1 MRKKTLF
8 YFLATFAALLNV
20 ISISLDTIVESVYV
34 PDPWLYGLL
43 NFYIGSFTG
52 FFIVLFLSLRYKN
65 KIIGQFLDPNFKGFR
80 FLTRD
85 EITLHILAG
94 IGNAISSAGYFVIVT
109 STKDPSTI
117 LPYTQLVIIYLVI
130 GDTIIEKDTPSI
142 LEIQSLLMVSL
153 GALLASISP
162 YGEIYIREF
171 IIVLFVINTG
181 KMLLILS
188 QRKLRVLR
196 VQNRRVDSITIRIWN
211 LLITTGFFSL
221 IVIFIN
227 PAYLLASI
235 NYLIGYIFW
244 LIFAIMTIVFVAQIA
259 YIRALGIGKS
269 SITQAVNSVSIL
281 FGLIASAILSTIM
294 PNIFAP
300 IALNPQIFLIKIIGI
315 IFVAFGIF
323 SLATGE
329 VKAYV
334 FVRVKP
340 GPQKHIMDQL
350 WKIRGVKTVSA
361 VAGAYDFI
369 LMVRLR
375 ALGKAYSR
383 IIRKI
388 EKIKEIEDFEW
399 YSILK
404 EYEEI

>member
-1 MRKKTLF
+1 
-8 YFLATFAALLNV
+8 
-20 ISISLDTIVESVYV
+20 
-34 PDPWLYGLL
+34 
-43 NFYIGSFTG
+43 
-52 FFIVLFLSLRYKN
+52 
-65 KIIGQFLDPNFKGFR
+65 
-80 FLTRD
+80 
-85 EITLHILAG
+85 
-94 IGNAISSAGYFVIVT
+94 
-109 STKDPSTI
+109 
-117 LPYTQLVIIYLVI
+117 
-130 GDTIIEKDTPSI
+130 
-142 LEIQSLLMVSL
+142 
-153 GALLASISP
+153 
-162 YGEIYIREF
+162 
-171 IIVLFVINTG
+171 
-181 KMLLILS
+181 
-188 QRKLRVLR
+188 VLR